1 MESLEKI
8 IECYNVNQANEKTKL
23 GYKLFSTFI
32 LNNNQ
37 IVYIMI
43 LEYNL
48 KPCFYSG
55 AFLLPKN

>member
-8 IECYNVNQANEKTKL
+8 IECYSVNQSNEKLEL
-23 GYKLFSTFI
+23 GYKLFSTLI

-43 LEYNL
+43 LE
-48 KPCFYSG
+48 
-55 AFLLPKN
+55 

>member
-43 LEYNL
+43 LE
-48 KPCFYSG
+48 
-55 AFLLPKN
+55 